1 MFNNIISTYTIEAL
15 IVHIICTLGS
25 GTTLDD
31 DDNKINNTVIIVTLY
46 KKGKK
51 KTEATGAIKNPIV
64 TGTLV

>member
-1 MFNNIISTYTIEAL
+1 M
-15 IVHIICTLGS
+15 HIICTLGS

-51 KTEATGAIKNPIV
+51 KKTEATGAIKNPIV